1 MNPRLVLALAVAA
14 LAPALAQ
21 GAATPYGY
29 GSRAMTALVDESYLV
44 VGDKS
49 LPNFYT
55 WFEGR
60 YAATPQ
66 AKLPGFPGLS
76 LRQALR
82 QRGEE
87 LAALKDPAA
96 RTKLELETGAW
107 LHRLVK
113 ATIPNFSLERGY
125 EFAYTVGKGERQCLL
140 QSTLISGMLQ
150 SMGVSSGIVMVWKNP
165 QGKVSN
171 LGHMVSVVR
180 LTDGRDVLV
189 DASEP
194 TPFYPHP
201 GLFTLV
207 NGQYRFME
215 AQFRPDN
222 TISGYRVL
230 ADGSQVAPKAVELLP
245 WNYVRSQYF
254 YYRGERVPGGFITG
268 PKTPEGRAASA
279 RFLEQAVRLAPQN
292 PLATYVLGLVYQRQ
306 GKAGEGRAKLEQA
319 YALYQRYG
327 FVPDGPKEAYK
338 ALSASAQSVR

>member
-1 MNPRLVLALAVAA
+1 MIPRWAVPLALAT
-14 LAPALAQ
+14 LASASAQ
-21 GAATPYGY
+21 GTPPYGY
-29 GSRAMTALVDESYLV
+29 RSPAMTALVDESYLV
-44 VGDKS
+44 VSDRS
-49 LPNFYT
+49 LPDFYT

-60 YAATPQ
+60 YAATPA
-66 AKLPGFPGLS
+66 AKLPGSPGLT
-76 LRQALR
+76 LRQALEK
-82 QRGEE
+82 RGRE
-87 LAALKDPAA
+87 LAALRDPAA
-96 RTKLELETGAW
+96 KTRLELDTGAW

-125 EFAYTVGKGERQCLL
+125 EFAHTVGRGERQCLL

-150 SMGVSSGIVMVWKNP
+150 SMGVDSGIVMVWKNA

-171 LGHMVSVVR
+171 LGHVVSAVR
-180 LTDGRDVLV
+180 LADGRDVLV

-201 GLFTLV
+201 GLFTLTD
-207 NGQYRFME
+207 GQYRFIE

-230 ADGSQVAPKAVELLP
+230 VDGSRVSPGAVGMLP

-254 YYRGERVPGGFITG
+254 YYRGERVPGGFING
-268 PKTPEGRAASA
+268 PKTPQGRAASA

-306 GKAGEGRAKLEQA
+306 GRAAEGRARIEQA
-319 YALYQRYG
+319 YALYRRYG
-327 FVPDGPKEAYK
+327 FVPDGPRGAFE
-338 ALSASAQSVR
+338 ALSAQSAR